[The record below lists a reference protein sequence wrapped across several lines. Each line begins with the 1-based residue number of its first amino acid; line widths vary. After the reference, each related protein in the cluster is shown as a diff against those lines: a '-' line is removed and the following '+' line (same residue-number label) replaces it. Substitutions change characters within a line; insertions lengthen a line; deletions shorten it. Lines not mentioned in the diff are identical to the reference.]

1 MSALDASKAGA
12 QKKGKPSP
20 EEIARL
26 RAAAAARKAAAPKA
40 AAPPPPPQQKKAR
53 DPAAEA
59 AALRG
64 FGVGC
69 ALVDCGANLQ
79 SRHGFDETA
88 RLLDRAALAGVGRVV
103 LTGCDVAGSRSGVE
117 FCERRSAAGGKGLY
131 ATAGVH
137 PHDAK
142 TWDDAT
148 AAQLRAIAASP
159 HCVALGEC
167 GLDYDRMF
175 SPRETQ
181 KDVFAKQCALARD
194 LGKPL
199 WVHVRE
205 VDAPGAPLG
214 AYADAIAILGASG
227 LDPRRVCVHCFT
239 GSEAELRAVRTFGA
253 RVGFTGFLGIAKRS
267 GATRSAAAA
276 LAAAGLLDVAR
287 GDVLLE
293 TDAPFMLPDKA
304 YVPAALGKQLG
315 LRGGKNE
322 PAVLPAVARA
332 LADALGADARDVAEA
347 TTAAA
352 AAFFAFDAADRAV
365 DGG

>member
-26 RAAAAARKAAAPKA
+26 RAAAAARNRGAQGRGAATAAAT
-40 AAPPPPPQQKKAR
+40 KKER

-69 ALVDCGANLQ
+69 ASSTAARTCRAATAG
-79 SRHGFDETA
+79 ETA
-88 RLLDRAALAGVGRVV
+88 LLDRAALAGVGRVV
-103 LTGCDVAGSRSGVE
+103 LTGCDVAGSRSG
-117 FCERRSAAGGKGLY
+117 R
-131 ATAGVH
+131 
-137 PHDAK
+137 
-142 TWDDAT
+142 
-148 AAQLRAIAASP
+148 
-159 HCVALGEC
+159 
-167 GLDYDRMF
+167 
-175 SPRETQ
+175 
-181 KDVFAKQCALARD
+181 DVFAAQCALARD

-239 GSEAELRAVRTFGA
+239 GSEAELRAVRNFGA

-276 LAAAGLLDVAR
+276 LAAAGSRRRPRRRLAR
-287 GDVLLE
+287 DGR
-293 TDAPFMLPDKA
+293 PFMLPDKA

-332 LADALGADARDVAEA
+332 LATRSAPTRDVAAA

-352 AAFFAFDAADRAV
+352 AAFFAFDAADAAV
-365 DGG
+365 DGELPVVHARRLRSRPKSAAK

>member
-12 QKKGKPSP
+12 KQKGKPSP
-20 EEIARL
+20 EEIAR
-26 RAAAAARKAAAPKA
+26 RAPPRGARKAAAPKA
-40 AAPPPPPQQKKAR
+40 AAPPPPPQQKKER

-59 AALRG
+59 AALRD

-69 ALVDCGANLQ
+69 ARP
-79 SRHGFDETA
+79 STA
-88 RLLDRAALAGVGRVV
+88 REPPIPPAASTRPRLLDRAALAGVGRVV
-103 LTGCDVAGSRSGVE
+103 LTGCDVAGSRSGVVVL
-117 FCERRSAAGGKGLY
+117 RAAVRGGEKGLY
-131 ATAGVH
+131 ATAACTRRRQDLGRRH
-137 PHDAK
+137 GGGTP
-142 TWDDAT
+142 
-148 AAQLRAIAASP
+148 AIAASP

-175 SPRETQ
+175 SR
-181 KDVFAKQCALARD
+181 ARAAGRLRGAGALARD

-227 LDPRRVCVHCFT
+227 LDQRRVVHCFT
-239 GSEAELRAVRTFGA
+239 GS
-253 RVGFTGFLGIAKRS
+253 KRS
-267 GATRSAAAA
+267 SRPSGTSARAWASRASWASRSGPAPRGPPPRRSRRRAPRRRQRAAT
-276 LAAAGLLDVAR
+276 
-287 GDVLLE
+287 E

-332 LADALGADARDVAEA
+332 LADALGADARASLRRRRPPR
-347 TTAAA
+347 
-352 AAFFAFDAADRAV
+352 AFFAFDAADAAV